1 MGLSTTGEGSTMNK
15 IRLVIVAIMLA
26 LVLVCKNGDGCTL
39 RCTREC
45 KQAASAE
52 YCVEYCA
59 NFCRP

>member
-1 MGLSTTGEGSTMNK
+1 MKE
-15 IRLVIVAIMLA
+15 IRLVIIAIMLA